1 MPGMK
6 FSRIARDL
14 ITPDAFDWFR
24 YRIRVRWQKT
34 EITKYAFVGCS
45 GVFARCVWSFWVV
58 FERFY
63 SSDRSEHYIKLPK
76 QRNPRDLA
84 SSTHFFNH
92 GDVGYFC
99 TELLDTHEFSSRHR
113 KGIRQSRFFV
123 DRSTTQYPRTSSDYS
138 FRRQIHLIFEILINF
153 CIVFLIWGY

>member
-14 ITPDAFDWFR
+14 VAPDAFDWFR
-24 YRIRVRWQKT
+24 HRIRVRWQKT
-34 EITKYAFVGCS
+34 EITKHAFVSCS
-45 GVFARCVWSFWVV
+45 VVFARYVWSFWVV

-63 SSDRSEHYIKLPK
+63 SSDQSEHTSNFRK

-92 GDVGYFC
+92 GDVGYFF

-113 KGIRQSRFFV
+113 KGIRQSRFCL

-138 FRRQIHLIFEILINF
+138 FSRQIQSFFEMLINF
-153 CIVFLIWGY
+153 CIVWLIWG